1 MTATVV
7 LPDSRAD
14 TQGYHRALVE
24 FVQANPYLN
33 AKQIRQATGCTPA
46 SLAKAQ
52 RTIRTA
58 RAEEAAARPEVPFVW
73 EKFRVRAYSPP
84 TERLIRETL
93 ARLAAGPKIVIR
105 DVPQE
110 DDDDAQ

>member
-24 FVQANPYLN
+24 FVRANPYLN
-33 AKQIRQATGCTPA
+33 GKQIRKATGCTTA

-52 RTIRTA
+52 RAIRLA
-58 RAEEAAARPEVPFVW
+58 MAEEAAARPEVCFDW

-93 ARLAAGPKIVIR
+93 ARLAAGPRIVVR
-105 DVPQE
+105 DPVPE
-110 DDDDAQ
+110 EGDDE